1 MKLGPVTI
9 TLSRSDLAAHPTPG
23 PAPTGE
29 IGASGTNFF
38 GGLLT
43 QQDYNPDLQAPAIY
57 DVYDKMRKG
66 DGQVKA
72 ALLIM
77 KLPILRSTWTVEPAS
92 DGPEDRMIAEFLEA
106 DLKDGMTISWQTYLR
121 QAMLHLDFG
130 SMPWELVWEMRE
142 GKVHLRKLAP
152 RMPRTITNWLVD
164 EHGGLAG
171 IEQNASAANGY
182 KLVTIPVEKLLLF
195 VNDQEGSDFRG
206 TSVLRAAYKHWYL
219 KDGNERIDSIKNER
233 RGIGIDVGT
242 LKGPNVDEDRKRKL
256 ESALMTLHAHE
267 KQYFAEVEDQYTYR
281 VEGLGRGAMTDALE
295 TAKYHGAQITR
306 SVLAEFL
313 NMGSANTGSLARHVS
328 ESELYLMALEAVA
341 DNVADTMSSHLLRRW
356 VDYNWTVQEYPRMK
370 YSRLDTRNTEALA
383 KAVSDLVQVG
393 AITPDLETENELRV
407 ALQLPE
413 REEEAEPEGLQ
424 AGDLP
429 LAAGHRMTRK
439 PREYERHVD
448 FAAIDKGL
456 DDAEADVVKA
466 VQVVQ
471 KRQIAK
477 LLTVAENVFR
487 RGAISDIEDVSV
499 PFKGDIAA
507 DVKGVLVDLYRT
519 GRHEAGKEFR
529 SQGMSI
535 DLAGIEDVGDQAG
548 ILAFL
553 SVRARALANLM
564 ADRLKSSFVWTM
576 LEQLRRDTLDISE
589 LRSRLTG
596 LSDREIRKTAAF
608 SVTEALNLGR
618 QSVADEHQKDIRN
631 SIFSSVLDK
640 GTCAPCSAADG
651 REFVYGSAD
660 MEEHRPPYKECEGG
674 GRCRCVLVFVLMEEA
689 A

>member
-9 TLSRSDLAAHPTPG
+9 TLSRSDLATKPNPG

-43 QQDYNPDLQAPAIY
+43 QQDYNPDLQAPAVY
-57 DVYDKMRKG
+57 DIYDKMRLG

-72 ALLIM
+72 ALTVM
-77 KLPILRSTWTVEPAS
+77 KLPILRATWTVEPAS

-106 DLKDGMTISWQTYLR
+106 DLMGMSLSWQTWLR
-121 QAMLHLDFG
+121 EALLHLDYG
-130 SMPWELVWEMRE
+130 SMPFETVWELRE

-152 RMPRTITNWLVD
+152 RMPKTITNWLID
-164 EHGGLAG
+164 NHGGLSG
-171 IEQNASAANGY
+171 IEQNASAGTGY
-182 KLVTIPVEKLLLF
+182 EVVTIPVEKLLLF
-195 VNDQEGSDFRG
+195 VNDQEGSNFRG

-219 KDGNERIDSIKNER
+219 KDGLERVDAMAKER
-233 RGIGIDVGT
+233 RGMGVDVGT
-242 LKGPNVDEDRKRKL
+242 LKGPNIDIDRQRKL
-256 ESALMTLHAHE
+256 ERALMGLHAHE
-267 KQYFAEVEDQYTYR
+267 KQFFTEVEDEYTYR
-281 VEGLGRGAMTDALE
+281 VEGIGGSGGIADALE
-295 TAKYHGAQITR
+295 SIKYHAALIAR

-313 NMGSANTGSLARHVS
+313 NMGSANTGSLARHIS
-328 ESELYLMALEAVA
+328 ETELYLMALEAVA

-356 VDYNWTVQEYPRMK
+356 VDYNWTVREYPRMK
-370 YSRLDTRNTEALA
+370 FSRLDTRNTESLA
-383 KAVSDLVQVG
+383 KAVHDLVQVG
-393 AITPDLETENELRV
+393 AMTPDLETENELRV

-413 REEEAEPEGLQ
+413 REEEEEPESD
-424 AGDLP
+424 ALP
-429 LAAGHRMTRK
+429 LAARRRMSRK
-439 PREYERHVD
+439 PKNYERHVD

-456 DDAEADVVKA
+456 DDAEAEVVKA
-466 VQVVQ
+466 VQAVQ

-487 RGAISDIEDVSV
+487 RGQTSDIEDVSI
-499 PFKGDIAA
+499 PFKADIAA
-507 DVKGVLVDLYRT
+507 DVKSVLVDLYRT
-519 GRHEAGKEFR
+519 GRREAGKEFL

-535 DLAGIEDVGDQAG
+535 NMIGIEDAGDQTS

-576 LEQLRRDTLDISE
+576 LEHLRRDTLDIPE

-618 QSVADEHQKDIRN
+618 QSVADQHQKDIRT

-651 REFVYGSAD
+651 REFTYGSTA